1 MSSALVYPEARSALR
16 TSLEAMTGALPRA
29 QLAYE
34 GFSFT
39 PTAKVPFIEDELVGL
54 ADTARAIGAIE
65 HNMLYNLTL
74 KYPSD
79 EGTADIEAMGG
90 KLLDRFKVG
99 TKLTYGVTTVLSMG
113 AERRG
118 KISYAAD
125 WATLLIQVKLWAC
138 TTE

>member
-1 MSSALVYPEARSALR
+1 MSSALFHKEARTALR
-16 TSLEAMTGALPRA
+16 TWLEGMAGALPRA

-39 PTAKVPFIEDELVGL
+39 PKVSTPFIEDELVVAKGSPAGL
-54 ADTARAIGAIE
+54 GAIE
-65 HNMLYNLTL
+65 HVLLYNLTL

-79 EGTADIEAMGG
+79 KGTADIETMAG
-90 KLLDRFKVG
+90 KLLDHFKVG
-99 TKLTYGVTTVLSMG
+99 TKLTSGGTTVTSMG

-118 KISYAAD
+118 KIQFTTD
-125 WATLLIQVKLWAC
+125 WATLLVQVKLWAV